1 MTDHRFIEESFPV
14 KEVSEAA
21 ARDNGSGPGN
31 IRKLHIW
38 WARRPLPA
46 SRATAFAALTP
57 ASANIEEWQQ
67 QRNFLIQLCKGK
79 SEPEWQV
86 LEVARE
92 TILQS
97 SGGHSPRVLD
107 PFSGGG
113 SYPLEALR
121 LGCEVCASDYN
132 PVAVLILKAVLEFP
146 RQFGSPIP
154 EPPIEMDSP
163 AELFDNDDAH
173 GRMINPLLSAV
184 RSWGDKVLLEV
195 REQIAEFY
203 PTEMDGS
210 TPVGYLWAR
219 TVPCQNPSCSAP
231 IPLMRQYWLVRGEK
245 TRIALYPE
253 TSSGALVFRIIGDGY
268 ELWPEGFD
276 PGHGAI
282 YKGVATCPLCG
293 SVVDDDTIRR
303 LFREGKAGQSMM
315 AVILQSHNIQG
326 KSYRLPTENDKRI
339 FRRVASVLELK
350 REQLMMA
357 WGLDPV
363 PDEPISAVRPSP
375 NARGTSG
382 LTRYELNKWGDLFNP
397 RQQLVLITFIEKV
410 RQVYALMVT
419 EGATPEF
426 AAAVSTYLAF
436 GVDRLA
442 TYLSSLVRWR
452 PDVLSF
458 ERVFD
463 RPALEMV
470 RDYGE
475 VNPFCDARGSWD
487 MEGILDVIDH
497 LCKIPHLE
505 RQNVTVRQGT
515 ATSLPYPDGY
525 FDAILTDPP
534 YYDNIPYS
542 YLSDFFY
549 VWLKRAVGDLFP
561 DLFSTPLTPKAGEIV
576 AYTRPEGGFEAGKRF
591 FEENLKL
598 SFQEMQRVLKMGGIA
613 VVVYAHK
620 STEGWETVINALLD
634 SGLVVTS
641 AWPLN
646 TEMTTRVNAKETA
659 SLASSIYIVARKVA
673 RQPTGFYNEVHE
685 ELRSHLHSRLHR
697 LWEEGIG
704 GADFFI
710 AAIGSAIEIFGKYE
724 HVLDYEGNVVRADR
738 LLQDVRTIATD
749 YAVHQILHNGF
760 ASEISDHTR
769 FYVLWRWNY
778 GEARVHFDEARKLA
792 QSCGLDLSHK
802 WGHGSFVY
810 KEKEFVRVLGPQMR
824 KLEGLENSHELIDV
838 LHRVLLFWEKSQRT
852 ELVQT
857 LAASGY
863 GQSEAFYRVAQA
875 ISETLP
881 NESKEKKLLDGFLA
895 GRERVREDVGR
906 IAQQPR
912 LWEE

>member
-1 MTDHRFIEESFPV
+1 MIEHRFIEESFPV
-14 KEVSEAA
+14 KEVGEVA
-21 ARDNGSGPGN
+21 ARDTGSSPGN

-46 SRATAFAALTP
+46 SRATAYAALTP
-57 ASANIEEWQQ
+57 ASANIAEWQQ

-79 SEPEWQV
+79 SDPEWRV

-92 TILQS
+92 TIRKHC
-97 SGGHSPRVLD
+97 GGHSPRVLD

-121 LGCEVCASDYN
+121 LGCEVHASDYN

-146 RQFGSPIP
+146 RRFGSPKL
-154 EPPIEMDSP
+154 EPPCESSSS
-163 AELFDNDDAH
+163 ASLFDNDVAPR
-173 GRMINPLLSAV
+173 RMVNPLLAAV
-184 RSWGDKVLLEV
+184 KHWGDKVLNGV
-195 REQIAEFY
+195 REQLAEFY
-203 PTEMDGS
+203 PTEIDGS
-210 TPVGYLWAR
+210 IPVGYLWAR
-219 TVPCQNPSCSAP
+219 TVPCQNPSCSAS

-253 TSSGALVFRIIGDGY
+253 ISSGGLAFRIVGDGY
-268 ELWPEGFD
+268 APWPEGYD
-276 PGHGAI
+276 PGHGAV
-282 YKGVATCPLCG
+282 YKGIATCPLCG
-293 SVVDDDTIRR
+293 SVVDDETTRR
-303 LFREGKAGQSMM
+303 LFNEGKADQCMM
-315 AVILQSHNIQG
+315 AVILQSPNMQG
-326 KSYRLPTENDKRI
+326 KTYRLPTENDQRI
-339 FRRVASVLELK
+339 FRLVTSALEQK
-350 REQLMMA
+350 REHLMMA
-357 WGLDPV
+357 WGLDPI

-382 LTRYELNKWGDLFNP
+382 LTRYGLNKWGDLFNP
-397 RQQLVLITFIEKV
+397 RQQLVLITFVEKV
-410 RQVYALMVT
+410 RQVYTSMIA
-419 EGATPEF
+419 EGASPDF
-426 AAAVSTYLAF
+426 AAAVSTYVAF

-487 MEGILDVIDH
+487 LESILDVIDH

-505 RQNVTVRQGT
+505 RQSVTVSQGT
-515 ATSLPYPDGY
+515 ATNLPYSDGY

-542 YLSDFFY
+542 FLSDFFY
-549 VWLKRAVGDLFP
+549 VWLKRAVSDIFP

-591 FEENLKL
+591 FEENLKH

-646 TEMTTRVNAKETA
+646 TEMTARVNAKETA
-659 SLASSIYIVARKVA
+659 SLASSIYIVARKIA
-673 RQPTGFYNEVHE
+673 RQPTGFYNEVRE
-685 ELRSHLHSRLHR
+685 ELRSHLNARLHR

-710 AAIGSAIEIFGKYE
+710 SAIGSAIEIFGKYE
-724 HVLDYEGNVVRADR
+724 QVLDYEGNVVRADR
-738 LLQDVRTIATD
+738 LLQEVRTIATD

-778 GEARVHFDEARKLA
+778 GEARVPFDEARKLA
-792 QSCGLDLSHK
+792 QSCGLDLARK
-802 WGHGSFVY
+802 WGRSDFIY
-810 KEKEFVRVLGPQMR
+810 KEKEFVRLLGPQQR
-824 KLEGLENSHELIDV
+824 KPESIENSHELIDV

-863 GQSEAFYRVAQA
+863 GQSEALYRVAQA
-875 ISETLP
+875 ISESLP

-906 IAQQPR
+906 IAQQR
-912 LWEE
+912 SLWED

>member
-1 MTDHRFIEESFPV
+1 MIDHRFIEESFPV
-14 KEVSEAA
+14 KEVGEVAVK
-21 ARDNGSGPGN
+21 DTGSSLGN

-38 WARRPLPA
+38 WSRKPLAA
-46 SRATAFAALTP
+46 SRATIYAALTP

-67 QRNFLIQLCKGK
+67 QRNFLIQLCKSKGG
-79 SEPEWQV
+79 PEWQV
-86 LEVARE
+86 LKVARE
-92 TILQS
+92 TILKS
-97 SGGHSPRVLD
+97 NDWHAPRILD

-146 RQFGSPIP
+146 KQFGGLVS
-154 EPPIEMDSP
+154 EPANEKDVPVG
-163 AELFDNDDAH
+163 LFDNDVVR
-173 GRMINPLLSAV
+173 GRMINPLLAAV
-184 RSWGDKVLLEV
+184 RSWGEKVLLEV
-195 REQIAEFY
+195 REQIEEFY
-203 PTEMDGS
+203 PLEMDGS
-210 TPVGYLWAR
+210 KPVGYLWAY
-219 TVPCQNPSCSAP
+219 TVPCQNPSCSAL
-231 IPLMRQYWLVRGEK
+231 IPLMSHYWLVRGEK
-245 TRIALYPE
+245 TRVALFPE
-253 TSSGALVFRIIGDGY
+253 ISSGALVFRIIGDGY
-268 ELWPEGFD
+268 EPWPDGYD

-282 YKGVATCPLCG
+282 NKGVVACPHCG
-293 SVVDDDTIRR
+293 SVIDDDTTRR
-303 LFREGKAGQSMM
+303 LFDEGKAGQSMM
-315 AVILQSHNIQG
+315 AVILQSRNIQR
-326 KSYRLPTENDKRI
+326 KSYRLPTENDQRI
-339 FRRVASVLELK
+339 FQRVASTLELK
-350 REQLMMA
+350 REQLMIA

-382 LTRYELNKWGDLFNP
+382 LTRYGLNKWGDLFNP
-397 RQQLVLITFIEKV
+397 RQQLVLITFVEKV
-410 RQVYALMVT
+410 RQVYTSMIT
-419 EGATPEF
+419 EGAAPDF

-458 ERVFD
+458 ERIFD

-470 RDYGE
+470 RNYGE

-487 MEGILDVIDH
+487 IEGILDVIDH
-497 LCKIPHLE
+497 LCKIPYLE
-505 RQNVTVRQGT
+505 RQSVEVRQGT
-515 ATSLPYPDGY
+515 ATSLPYPDNY

-542 YLSDFFY
+542 FLSDFFY
-549 VWLKRAVGDLFP
+549 VWLKRTVGDIFP

-576 AYTRPEGGFEAGKRF
+576 AYTRPEGGFEAGKHF
-591 FEENLKL
+591 FEEHLKL

-613 VVVYAHK
+613 IVVYAHK
-620 STEGWETVINALLD
+620 STEGWETAINALLD

-646 TEMTTRVNAKETA
+646 TEMTARVNAKETA

-673 RQPTGFYNEVHE
+673 RQSTGFYNEVRE
-685 ELRSHLHSRLHR
+685 ELRSHLNARLHR

-724 HVLDYEGNVVRADR
+724 QILDYEGNVVRADR
-738 LLQDVRTIATD
+738 LLQEVRTIATD

-760 ASEISDHTR
+760 ASEISDRTR

-778 GEARVHFDEARKLA
+778 GEARVPFDEARKLA
-792 QSCGLDLSHK
+792 QSCGLDLARK
-802 WGHGSFVY
+802 WGRSGFIS
-810 KEKEFVRVLGPQMR
+810 KEKEFVRLLGPQLR
-824 KLEGLENSHELIDV
+824 KPEGIENSHELIDV

-875 ISETLP
+875 VSETLP

-895 GRERVREDVGR
+895 GRERVREEVGR
-906 IAQQPR
+906 IAQQR
-912 LWEE
+912 ELWEE

>member
-1 MTDHRFIEESFPV
+1 
-14 KEVSEAA
+14 
-21 ARDNGSGPGN
+21 
-31 IRKLHIW
+31 
-38 WARRPLPA
+38 
-46 SRATAFAALTP
+46 
-57 ASANIEEWQQ
+57 
-67 QRNFLIQLCKGK
+67 
-79 SEPEWQV
+79 
-86 LEVARE
+86 
-92 TILQS
+92 
-97 SGGHSPRVLD
+97 
-107 PFSGGG
+107 
-113 SYPLEALR
+113 
-121 LGCEVCASDYN
+121 
-132 PVAVLILKAVLEFP
+132 
-146 RQFGSPIP
+146 
-154 EPPIEMDSP
+154 
-163 AELFDNDDAH
+163 
-173 GRMINPLLSAV
+173 MINPLLAAV

-195 REQIAEFY
+195 REQIEKFY
-203 PTEMDGS
+203 PTETNGS

-231 IPLMRQYWLVRGEK
+231 IPLMRQYWLARGEK

-253 TSSGALVFRIIGDGY
+253 ICSGALVFRIIGDGY
-268 ELWPEGFD
+268 EPWPEGYD

-293 SVVDDDTIRR
+293 SVVDDDTTRR
-303 LFREGKAGQSMM
+303 LFGEGKAGQSMI
-315 AVILQSHNIQG
+315 AVILQSPHIQG
-326 KSYRLPTENDKRI
+326 KSYRLPTENDQRI
-339 FRRVASVLELK
+339 FRQVASILELK
-350 REQLMMA
+350 REQLMLA

-382 LTRYELNKWGDLFNP
+382 LTRYGLNKWGDLFNP

-410 RQVYALMVT
+410 RQVYTSMIA
-419 EGATPEF
+419 EGAAPEF

-463 RPALEMV
+463 RPALEMI

-487 MEGILDVIDH
+487 LEGILDVIDH

-505 RQNVTVRQGT
+505 RQTVAVRQDT

-549 VWLKRAVGDLFP
+549 VWLKRSVGDIYP

-613 VVVYAHK
+613 IVVYAHK

-646 TEMTTRVNAKETA
+646 TEMSARVNAKETA

-673 RQPTGFYNEVHE
+673 RQSTGFYNEVRE

-760 ASEISDHTR
+760 ASEISDQTR

-778 GEARVHFDEARKLA
+778 GEARVPFDEARKLA
-792 QSCGLDLSHK
+792 QSCGLDLSHNL
-802 WGHGSFVY
+802 GRGSFIS
-810 KEKEFVRVLGPQMR
+810 KEKEFVRMLGPQLR

-838 LHRVLLFWEKSQRT
+838 LHRVLLFWEKSQRA
-852 ELVQT
+852 EMIQT

-895 GRERVREDVGR
+895 GRERVREDIVR
-906 IAQQPR
+906 IAQQRR

>member
-1 MTDHRFIEESFPV
+1 MMDHRFIEESFPV
-14 KEVSEAA
+14 KEVGEVA
-21 ARDNGSGPGN
+21 ARDTGNSPGN

-38 WARRPLPA
+38 WSRKPLAA
-46 SRATAFAALTP
+46 SRATAYAALTP
-57 ASANIEEWQQ
+57 ASTNIEEWQK
-67 QRNFLIQLCKGK
+67 QRDFLLQLCKGK
-79 SEPEWQV
+79 GEPEWQV

-92 TILQS
+92 IIRKR

-146 RQFGSPIP
+146 KQFGGLVS
-154 EPPIEMDSP
+154 EPTNEIDLPVG
-163 AELFDNDDAH
+163 LFDNDAIR
-173 GRMINPLLSAV
+173 GRMVNPLLTAV
-184 RSWGDKVLLEV
+184 RSWGDKVLNEV
-195 REQIAEFY
+195 REQIEDFY
-203 PTEMDGS
+203 PIEMDGS
-210 TPVGYLWAR
+210 TPVGYLWAQ
-219 TVPCQNPSCSAP
+219 TVPCQNPSCSAS
-231 IPLMRQYWLVRGEK
+231 IPLMSHYWLVRGEK
-245 TRIALYPE
+245 TRVALYPE

-268 ELWPEGFD
+268 EPWPESYD

-282 YKGVATCPLCG
+282 YKGVVTCSLCG
-293 SVVDDDTIRR
+293 SVIDDNTTRR
-303 LFREGKAGQSMM
+303 LFVKGKASQSMM
-315 AVILQSHNIQG
+315 AVILQSRNTQG
-326 KSYRLPTENDKRI
+326 KSYRLPTENDQRI
-339 FRRVASVLELK
+339 FRRVASILELK

-382 LTRYELNKWGDLFNP
+382 LTRYGLNKWGDLFNP

-410 RQVYALMVT
+410 RQVYTSMIA
-419 EGATPEF
+419 EGAAPEF

-442 TYLSSLVRWR
+442 TYLSNLVRWR

-458 ERVFD
+458 ERIFD

-470 RDYGE
+470 RNYGE

-487 MEGILDVIDH
+487 LEGILDVIDY

-505 RQNVTVRQGT
+505 RQSVTVRQGT
-515 ATSLPYPDGY
+515 ATNLPYPDNY

-542 YLSDFFY
+542 FLSDFFY
-549 VWLKRAVGDLFP
+549 VLLKRAVGDIFP

-646 TEMTTRVNAKETA
+646 TEMTARVNAKETA
-659 SLASSIYIVARKVA
+659 SLASSIYIVARKMA
-673 RQPTGFYNEVHE
+673 RLPTGFYNEVRE
-685 ELRSHLHSRLHR
+685 ELRSHLNARLHR

-724 HVLDYEGNVVRADR
+724 QVLDYEGNVVRAAR
-738 LLQDVRTIATD
+738 LLEEVRTIATD

-778 GEARVHFDEARKLA
+778 GEARVPFDEARKLA
-792 QSCGLDLSHK
+792 QSCGFDLTRK
-802 WGHGSFVY
+802 WGRGGFIY
-810 KEKEFVRVLGPQMR
+810 KEKEFVRVLGPQLR
-824 KLEGLENSHELIDV
+824 KPESIEDSHELIDV
-838 LHRVLLFWEKSQRT
+838 LHRVLLLWEKSQRT

-863 GQSEAFYRVAQA
+863 GQREAFYRVAQA

-906 IAQQPR
+906 IAQQHG